1 MSDDRAPLINSR
13 TAERAFAWSVVGFLL
28 TFYAFP
34 LAELL
39 GISATEW
46 IAVLAVA
53 LPTIGA
59 VVIAEDRRALIPSIV
74 LVYGPFAAT
83 LLRIVSPIYVPVPY
97 VEQLLVG
104 AVGALALGTA
114 AYLVGRSVRLL
125 AEQRI

>member
-1 MSDDRAPLINSR
+1 MSDERAPLIGSR

-34 LAELL
+34 LAEQL

-59 VVIAEDRRALIPSIV
+59 VAIAEDRRALIPSIV

-83 LLRIVSPIYVPVPY
+83 LLRIVTPIYVPVPY
-97 VEQLLVG
+97 VEPLLVG

-114 AYLVGRSVRLL
+114 AYLVGRSVRLIL
-125 AEQRI
+125 PRLR